1 MQNQESDRYKIMLI
15 ELFRILLKI
24 VFNGF
29 MRVKVIDRDKLPKEG
44 AVILTA
50 NHVGMLDMFM
60 IGYRIP
66 RLVHWMAKEELFKNK
81 LLAKFIT
88 SLGAYP
94 LKRGTRDTSATRTTF
109 ELLEQGEVVG
119 IFSQGTRAKKGQPR
133 PKAKPGVVK
142 YAFETNT
149 IIQPVA
155 IWGNV
160 RIFGKVYVKF
170 GEPFYIPAP
179 PEGTRYDKNA
189 FAEMAQKVLDDIYGM
204 MSVPGGENGNH

>member
-66 RLVHWMAKEELFKNK
+66 RLVHWMAKEELFHVK
-81 LLAKFIT
+81 LLAPLIRK
-88 SLGAYP
+88 LGAFP
-94 LKRGTRDTSATRTTF
+94 IARGKGDTAAVEFAINTVKS
-109 ELLEQGEVVG
+109 
-119 IFSQGTRAKKGQPR
+119 GQ
-133 PKAKPGVVK
+133 ALIL
-142 YAFETNT
+142 F
-149 IIQPVA
+149 
-155 IWGNV
+155 
-160 RIFGKVYVKF
+160 
-170 GEPFYIPAP
+170 
-179 PEGTRYDKNA
+179 PEGTRSKTGELLKLKSGMIVIA
-189 FAEMAQKVLDDIYGM
+189 AQSKGTIIPTTIVFEGKLHFRSRVTIRYGKPISCEELNLKGIDRESLKQARDLVTSRM
-204 MSVPGGENGNH
+204 QELLEAGF